1 MTNTLHR
8 QGSAENLKNDYVIFA
23 HTAKGITREGSAPKL
38 QEFMRICLKYHPSNM
53 GDSKQGNIHQD
64 DIDILQLIAHQGDG
78 AGATAVFTDLDT
90 LQKVLEEL
98 IRADLGISINVSGLL
113 EEVQTCCRKAGIERH
128 SVEHSL
134 GFWGSK
140 DRLPEREILEFNS
153 MCGHGMVSFNLIRK
167 MIEYVKLRRLT
178 PRKAAKIMAKCCE
191 CGAFNP
197 VRAERLLEKMR
208 TGEREKQPDLTWKLR
223 LAGMWSPTGRPVAPD

>member
-8 QGSAENLKNDYVIFA
+8 QGTLESLKNDYVIFA
-23 HTAKGITREGSAPKL
+23 YTAKGITREGSGPKL
-38 QEFMRICLKYHPSNM
+38 QEFMRICLKYHPINI

-64 DIDILQLIAHQGDG
+64 DIDIQKLISNQGDG
-78 AGATAVFTDLDT
+78 AGAAAVFADIDT
-90 LQKVLEEL
+90 LQKVVEEL
-98 IRADLGISINVSGLL
+98 IRTDLGISIIISGLL
-113 EEVQTCCRKAGIERH
+113 DEVQQCCRKAGMDRH

-140 DRLPEREILEFNS
+140 DRLPEREILEFNT

-178 PRKAAKIMAKCCE
+178 PKKAAKMMAKCCE
-191 CGAFNP
+191 CGVFNP
-197 VRAERLLEKMR
+197 FRAEILLEKFR
-208 TGEREKQPDLTWKLR
+208 KGEKSVN
-223 LAGMWSPTGRPVAPD
+223 AG

>member
-8 QGSAENLKNDYVIFA
+8 QGSVETLKNDYVIFA
-23 HTAKGITREGSAPKL
+23 HTAKRINREGSAPKL
-38 QEFMRICLKYHPSNM
+38 QEFMRICLKYHPANI
-53 GDSKQGNIHQD
+53 GDSRQGNIHQD
-64 DIDILQLIAHQGDG
+64 DIDIQKLIVSQGDG
-78 AGATAVFTDLDT
+78 AGAAAVFTDLDT
-90 LQKVLEEL
+90 LQKVLGEL

-113 EEVQTCCRKAGIERH
+113 EEVQACCRKAGIERL

-134 GFWGSK
+134 GFWGSTN
-140 DRLPEREILEFNS
+140 RLPEREILEFNT

-191 CGAFNP
+191 CGVFNP
-197 VRAERLLEKMR
+197 VRAELLLEKAR
-208 TGEREKQPDLTWKLR
+208 KGNK
-223 LAGMWSPTGRPVAPD
+223 

>member
-8 QGSAENLKNDYVIFA
+8 QGSAESLRNDYIIFA
-23 HTAKGITREGSAPKL
+23 HTAKGITREGFAPKL
-38 QEFMRICLKYHPSNM
+38 QEFMQICLKYHPANI

-64 DIDILQLIAHQGDG
+64 DIDILKLIANQGDG
-78 AGATAVFTDLDT
+78 AGAAVAFTDLDT
-90 LQKVLEEL
+90 LQKVLGEL

-178 PRKAAKIMAKCCE
+178 PRKAAKVMAKCCE
-191 CGAFNP
+191 CGVFNP
-197 VRAERLLEKMR
+197 VRAEILLEKVR
-208 TGEREKQPDLTWKLR
+208 KGGK
-223 LAGMWSPTGRPVAPD
+223 WSPTDKARGT